1 MFPRANPAQGLYNK
15 WLARFGVEILDGI
28 GSTEILHIFI
38 SNRPGQARD
47 RQHRPDRARIRGEIV
62 DDDGVDVPPETVG
75 TLMIKGESI
84 AAGYWNKHEQTKH
97 TFCGQWINTHD
108 KFLVDDDGYFWYAG
122 RTDDMMKVSG
132 QAVWPTDVESLLQE
146 HPAVLESGVAGVADQ
161 DGLIKP
167 HAYVV
172 LKDGIEPSP
181 ELARELQDFVKK
193 STAPHKYPR
202 KVTFVETLPKTATG
216 KIKRYMLR
224 QMGAAGE

>member
-1 MFPRANPAQGLYNK
+1 
-15 WLARFGVEILDGI
+15 
-28 GSTEILHIFI
+28 
-38 SNRPGQARD
+38 
-47 RQHRPDRARIRGEIV
+47 
-62 DDDGVDVPPETVG
+62 
-75 TLMIKGESI
+75 MIQGESI

-161 DGLIKP
+161 DGLVKP

-172 LKDGIEPSP
+172 LKDGIRAVAGAGTRT
-181 ELARELQDFVKK
+181 AR
-193 STAPHKYPR
+193 
-202 KVTFVETLPKTATG
+202 
-216 KIKRYMLR
+216 LR
-224 QMGAAGE
+224 QEEHRAAQIPAKGHVRRDVAEDRHGQDQALHAPPDGAAGE